1 MTKTILVVNDDGPFS
16 KGVTVLKD
24 SFKKEGYN
32 VYVFVPHQEMSACS
46 HALTLSKPLHVKEI
60 EKNYFIVD
68 GTPSDCTYLALFCFL
83 KGKKI
88 DYVISGIN
96 CGYNMGEDVFY
107 SGTVAGAM
115 EGFFHG
121 IKSIA
126 VSARNFENI
135 EEIAA
140 HFVKLFKRLESL
152 PVSEPFLLN
161 VNYPEGEIKGI
172 KLTSLSS
179 RLYPGNVVE
188 CVDPRGIKSYWIGGV
203 PAIWNGKEDSDINAV
218 KSGYVSITPLKADL
232 TDSTLLTT
240 LSPILL

>member
-1 MTKTILVVNDDGPFS
+1 MGKTIVLVNDDGPFS
-16 KGVTVLKD
+16 KGVISLKNSLKD
-24 SFKKEGYN
+24 RGYN

-60 EKNYFIVD
+60 ETNYHIVD
-68 GTPSDCTYLALFCFL
+68 GTPADCTYLALFYFL

-107 SGTVAGAM
+107 SATVAGAM
-115 EGFFHG
+115 EGLFHG
-121 IKSIA
+121 VNSIA
-126 VSARNFENI
+126 VSTKNFENV
-135 EEIAA
+135 ERIAS
-140 HFVKLFKRLESL
+140 HFVELLKKLESL
-152 PVSEPFLLN
+152 QLNNPFLLN
-161 VNYPEGEIKGI
+161 INYPDCDIKGV

-203 PAIWNGKEDSDINAV
+203 PPVWNGGKNSDINAV
-218 KSGYVSITPLKADL
+218 KSGYVSITPLK
-232 TDSTLLTT
+232 TDITDYTFLKE
-240 LSPILL
+240 IFDF